1 MSNNNTLLFKIN
13 SILETQSTIESN
25 FPQQFEHM
33 SNIKL
38 NIKNNYNLK
47 IIVKYNDKFEESQ
60 KIDFEIRTIDKN
72 KNIILRPMKLI
83 GRSHIELLENNGPF
97 IIKR

>member
-1 MSNNNTLLFKIN
+1 MSNNNTLVSEIN
-13 SILETQSTIESN
+13 NIIETQSTIKSN
-25 FPQQFEHM
+25 FPKQFEHM

-38 NIKNNYNLK
+38 NIKNSYNSK
-47 IIVKYNDKFEESQ
+47 IIVKYHDEFKES
-60 KIDFEIRTIDKN
+60 KTIDFEIRTIDKN

-83 GRSHIELLENNGPF
+83 GRTHIELLENNGPF